1 MKSDYMFI
9 NGRKVRV
16 ELNWSTIAAFCAQKG
31 TSTIEFLSAASK
43 LPPADMALLLV
54 CAVKEGERLDGN
66 DCDITVDDVNA
77 LPLREINRFL
87 DIYVRQA
94 SPDIPDEQEKKE

>member
-43 LPPADMALLLV
+43 LPPADI
-54 CAVKEGERLDGN
+54 LDGN

-87 DIYVRQA
+87 EIYVRQA